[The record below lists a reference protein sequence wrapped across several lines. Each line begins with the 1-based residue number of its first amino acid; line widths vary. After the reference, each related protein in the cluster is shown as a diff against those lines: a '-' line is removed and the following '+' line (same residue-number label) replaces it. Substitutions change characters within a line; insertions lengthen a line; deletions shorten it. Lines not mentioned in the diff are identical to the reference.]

1 MASNHHVELTPADS
15 GFQDRYVVQEVI
27 KEMARNRP
35 LDGGGAMEGGGGGGG
50 RRFKGERPCRYR
62 DASLRRGRAEQVA
75 QSHSLD
81 VATAAVE
88 AAAAAGAPKG
98 GGFIPFHF
106 RGASRMQEDSPP
118 SVLLLRGDHP
128 LCREVLHRSSAPLL
142 PHDSLVCSSPP
153 LPVSPFSPGPR

>member
-50 RRFKGERPCRYR
+50 RRFKGERPCCYR
-62 DASLRRGRAEQVA
+62 DASLRCGRAEQVA

-88 AAAAAGAPKG
+88 AAAAGAPEGGRFTFPFSRRLKNT
-98 GGFIPFHF
+98 GGFPSISAAAEG
-106 RGASRMQEDSPP
+106 RPP
-118 SVLLLRGDHP
+118 S
-128 LCREVLHRSSAPLL
+128 L
-142 PHDSLVCSSPP
+142 P
-153 LPVSPFSPGPR
+153 